1 MTTKHI
7 SGAEA
12 LKRDNA
18 EAKEK
23 IKLYVKMIEE
33 QKRNIEKAQAN
44 ANQQEDLQE
53 NSVTRKLGH
62 TDFGDISDMLE
73 LGSQIY
79 KSQELTK
86 LADV

>member
-33 QKRNIEKAQAN
+33 
-44 ANQQEDLQE
+44 
-53 NSVTRKLGH
+53 
-62 TDFGDISDMLE
+62 
-73 LGSQIY
+73 
-79 KSQELTK
+79 
-86 LADV
+86 